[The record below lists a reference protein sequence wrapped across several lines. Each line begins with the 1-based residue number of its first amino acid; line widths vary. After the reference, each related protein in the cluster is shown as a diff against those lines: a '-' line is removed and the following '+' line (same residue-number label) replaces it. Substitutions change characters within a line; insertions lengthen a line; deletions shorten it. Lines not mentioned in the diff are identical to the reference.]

1 MNDEILMTKA
11 VVFAEKNVSENKNIS
26 DRPVIYEVWY
36 FTHVKSTCMTASFDK
51 DVRFANI
58 MLV

>member
-1 MNDEILMTKA
+1 MTKA
-11 VVFAEKNVSENKNIS
+11 VDFAEFFFSENKNIS
-26 DRPVIYEVWY
+26 DRPVIYEVWH
-36 FTHVKSTCMTASFDK
+36 FTHVESTCMTASFHK